1 MTIRFAAA
9 RNRDLT
15 FASRFF
21 LHGAIF
27 HPANDNGESIHG
39 SELLEEALR
48 HFSAHGL
55 SAGRAAHDKARQAF
69 FNGERAEYD
78 KWREICR
85 LFDRRIASQLPVE
98 PHSEPQV
105 G

>member
-21 LHGAIF
+21 LHGAIY
-27 HPANDNGESIHG
+27 HAANDNGESIHG
-39 SELLEEALR
+39 SALLEEALR
-48 HFSAHGL
+48 HFGQYGL
-55 SAGRAAHDKARQAF
+55 GAARAAHAKARQAF
-69 FNGERAEYD
+69 FDGDRASYD

-85 LFDRRIASQLPVE
+85 LFDRRIAREIPAEPESRPQL
-98 PHSEPQV
+98 